1 MHYALKKGTRLVVNK
16 VENWGD
22 KYYYGV
28 TDILEIPGVNSRPF
42 LFGYVRLNED
52 YFDIEEIF

>member
-28 TDILEIPGVNSRPF
+28 TDVFEIPGVNGKPF
-42 LFGYVRLNED
+42 LFGYFKLNED
-52 YFDIEEIF
+52 YFEIEE

>member
-1 MHYALKKGTRLVVNK
+1 MHYALKKGTRLIVDK

-28 TDILEIPGVNSRPF
+28 TDILEIPGVNGKPF
-42 LFGYVRLNED
+42 LFGYVELNED
-52 YFDIEEIF
+52 CFEIEE

>member
-16 VENWGD
+16 VENWRD

-28 TDILEIPGVNSRPF
+28 TDVLEIPGVNGRPI
-42 LFGYVRLNED
+42 LFGYVELNED
-52 YFDIEEIF
+52 YFEIEE